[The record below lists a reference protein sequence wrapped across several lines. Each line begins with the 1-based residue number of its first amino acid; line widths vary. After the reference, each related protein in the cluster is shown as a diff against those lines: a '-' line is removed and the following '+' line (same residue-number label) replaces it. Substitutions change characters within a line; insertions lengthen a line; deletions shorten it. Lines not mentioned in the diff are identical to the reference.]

1 MDVRD
6 FRSSGRVKL
15 SLSRKRIKLD
25 ETLTGS
31 RDPGDDSNPEVLGA
45 ASDKKSCC
53 SLTGTHLEAERL
65 ENTQPS
71 SRRLR
76 HADAE
81 EPRGIERVEEGVSE
95 ERAVI

>member
-31 RDPGDDSNPEVLGA
+31 RDPGDDSNPVDLGA
-45 ASDKKSCC
+45 ASDKKSC
-53 SLTGTHLEAERL
+53 SQTGTHLEAERL

-81 EPRGIERVEEGVSE
+81 EPRGIEWVEEGVSE